1 MFKRLERILDVSSH
15 PFAIFS
21 ANGELQFENAVFKSF
36 NELQIDKS
44 WLQRSEFLSLL
55 STVIVSNLTEENWQ
69 IKAND
74 QFYELI
80 IERDPLDNSYFVHG
94 SNISTQ
100 KIIEKKAKTNS
111 NHLEILINNS
121 EHCLLMEDEHRKIVF
136 TNQKFCDLFNI
147 PATPEQMIGSDC
159 SKSAEQSKHFFKNST
174 LFVERIN
181 DLLKNKVKKEHEIL
195 ETITN
200 QTLERNYYPIFIKN
214 KYKGHLWTYK
224 NISAEIELKKGLE
237 VQRNFF
243 ESILHNIPTDI
254 AVFDKDHTYLFVNN
268 HGIKNREVRE
278 WMIGKRDED
287 YAILKNRSLSMA
299 QQRRV
304 YFNEALH
311 TRKQSSW
318 EDEIKITDT
327 ESKYVLRNFYPM
339 LNDEGKV
346 ELMIGYGIDITNRK
360 KVEKQII
367 SNLEKEKQLT
377 ESKSNFITTVSH
389 EIRTPLSIISLSAE
403 AMQMYC
409 LQLPVHLQQKFE
421 GKLKQIETEIER
433 LTNIISEVIT
443 IEKIESGAFSLE
455 KTKFNLK
462 DLIHSL
468 VERQSKIQADG
479 RVATLQIN
487 GKAQDILADKMK
499 LTIAIDNVLSN
510 AFKYS
515 SHQDPPIVAVKFYE
529 NNLQIKV
536 TDFGLGIPESHRQ
549 KLFKIFERALNVAHI
564 RGTGIGLFLVKQI
577 IELHNG
583 NITYT
588 PNPKGGSIF
597 TINLV
602 YQ

>member
-1 MFKRLERILDVSSH
+1 MMQRLDRILNVSSH

-21 ANGELQFENAVFKSF
+21 ATGGLMYENDAFKSF
-36 NELQIDKS
+36 DDLYIDNKR
-44 WLQRSEFLSLL
+44 LQRSEFLSLL
-55 STVIVSNLTEENWQ
+55 STVISSNLTEEKLL
-69 IKAND
+69 IKTND
-74 QFYELI
+74 QYYELK
-80 IERDPLDNSYFVHG
+80 IEKDNLDNSFFVHG
-94 SNISTQ
+94 SNISAQ
-100 KIIEKKAKTNS
+100 KVIEKKARTIS
-111 NHLEILINNS
+111 NHLEILVNNS

-147 PATPEQMIGSDC
+147 PATPEQMIGADC
-159 SKSAEQSKHFFKNST
+159 SESAEQSKHFFKNPT

-181 DLLKNKVKKEHEIL
+181 ELLKNQEKKENEIL
-195 ETITN
+195 ETATN
-200 QTLERNYYPIFIKN
+200 QTIERNYFPVFIKN

-243 ESILHNIPTDI
+243 ESILHNIPADI
-254 AVFDKDHTYLFVNN
+254 AVFDKDHRYLFVNK
-268 HGIKNREVRE
+268 HGIQNNEIRE

-287 YAILKNRSLSMA
+287 YAILKNRTLSMV
-299 QQRRV
+299 QQRRE
-304 YFNEALH
+304 YFNEALI
-311 TRKQSSW
+311 TRIQSSW
-318 EDEIKITDT
+318 EDEIKITES

-339 LNDEGKV
+339 LNDEGNV
-346 ELMIGYGIDITNRK
+346 ELVIGYGIDITNRK

-403 AMQMYC
+403 AMQMYS
-409 LQLPVHLQQKFE
+409 LQLPENLQQKFE
-421 GKLKQIETEIER
+421 GKLIQIETEIER

-443 IEKIESGAFSLE
+443 IEKIESGAFSLD

-462 DLIHSL
+462 NLIHTL
-468 VERQSKIQADG
+468 VERQSKIQEDG
-479 RVATLQIN
+479 RVAILQIS
-487 GKAQDILADKMK
+487 GKSYEIVADKLK

-515 SHQDPPIVAVKFYE
+515 SNMPPPIIVVSFKQKSI
-529 NNLQIKV
+529 QIKI
-536 TDFGLGIPESHRQ
+536 TDFGLGIPEPHRQ
-549 KLFKIFERALNVAHI
+549 KLFKIFERAVNVAHI

-583 NITYT
+583 NITYS

-597 TINLV
+597 TINLS
-602 YQ
+602 YK